1 MIICPANVNPGQ
13 EDADGDGI
21 GDVCDTA
28 PNGLVAHYAFE
39 GNADDSSGN
48 GNHGVVIGGA
58 AWTVAGKIGSAL
70 AFDAVDDY
78 VDVGDID
85 LADAFTIAAWIKLS
99 STGQYTIVGKSF
111 STYQF
116 IVSSTGKLVFHR
128 NSSAGTKYNAGLAI
142 DTWYHVVVTF
152 DTIDGMVMYLN
163 GSAVDTNSDITP
175 TITNNASTKIGAR
188 NGTPKDFFHGILDEV
203 RIYDKAIT
211 ALEINDLVSNNGDID
226 GDGTPDASDNCPNIP
241 NVDQLDS
248 NGDGIGDACDLCLDA
263 DGDGFCNSEECDD
276 ADPTV
281 HPGAVEVPLNGK
293 DDDCN
298 PTTPDSTPEIDV
310 LPLSDNFG
318 DVPVLTTSQM
328 KIITIN
334 NLGMEV
340 LGTNITGELEI
351 TSIVPDVGNSVE
363 FAISVPF
370 ALPKIIGPGQS
381 ATVEITYSPLDAGI
395 DTASFEIHSNDQD
408 ESVVT
413 VVCEGNGVNDVN
425 CLEITDL
432 SIRSETNKQNFHGAK

>member
-1 MIICPANVNPGQ
+1 M
-13 EDADGDGI
+13 
-21 GDVCDTA
+21 
-28 PNGLVAHYAFE
+28 
-39 GNADDSSGN
+39 
-48 GNHGVVIGGA
+48 
-58 AWTVAGKIGSAL
+58 
-70 AFDAVDDY
+70 
-78 VDVGDID
+78 
-85 LADAFTIAAWIKLS
+85 
-99 STGQYTIVGKSF
+99 
-111 STYQF
+111 
-116 IVSSTGKLVFHR
+116 
-128 NSSAGTKYNAGLAI
+128 
-142 DTWYHVVVTF
+142 
-152 DTIDGMVMYLN
+152 
-163 GSAVDTNSDITP
+163 
-175 TITNNASTKIGAR
+175 
-188 NGTPKDFFHGILDEV
+188 
-203 RIYDKAIT
+203 
-211 ALEINDLVSNNGDID
+211 

-241 NVDQLDS
+241 NVEQLDS
-248 NGDGIGDACDLCLDA
+248 DGDGVGDVCDVCLDA

-276 ADPTV
+276 TDLNV
-281 HPGAVEVPLNGK
+281 NPGAVEVPLNGK

-425 CLEITDL
+425 CPGITDL
-432 SIRSETNKQNFHGAK
+432 SIRSETNKAKLSWSQVGADSYNVYRRISGEEYLLIANRKGKNSYEDSSVVSGNTYFYIVKSLCAGVEGADSNEASSTH